1 MNFSSAS
8 TSTVSNH
15 RTPSSHHEFFAKLY
29 GSFDDKNVVKN
40 VDGNDKTSHEKENV
54 ENNNDDDNICVDDDV
69 DSDSDDTSYDDR
81 TLSLER
87 QNDVST
93 RHDLSPPSPTLQ
105 HPTPGN
111 FLINFS
117 RAFLSLVLLLSYV
130 YNFPHNCPYF
140 IPCIQYNPQVH
151 F

>member
-8 TSTVSNH
+8 TSTVSN

-40 VDGNDKTSHEKENV
+40 VDGNEKMSLEKENV
-54 ENNNDDDNICVDDDV
+54 ENNNDENICVDDDV
-69 DSDSDDTSYDDR
+69 DSDSDTSFDDR

-93 RHDLSPPSPTLQ
+93 RHTLSPPSPTHQ
-105 HPTPGN
+105 HPSSGN
-111 FLINFS
+111 CL
-117 RAFLSLVLLLSYV
+117 Y
-130 YNFPHNCPYF
+130 
-140 IPCIQYNPQVH
+140 
-151 F
+151 